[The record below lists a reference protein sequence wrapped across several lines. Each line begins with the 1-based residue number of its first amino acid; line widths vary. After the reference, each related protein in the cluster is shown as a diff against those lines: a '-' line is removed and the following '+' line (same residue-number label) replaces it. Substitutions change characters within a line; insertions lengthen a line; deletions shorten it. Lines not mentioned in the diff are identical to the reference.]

1 MDSFPHTHTNLHTS
15 IKLKQIWF
23 SLILIPLVFLS
34 ACSDSKPELVVYTS
48 VDQIFSEPILKQFEK
63 ESGIQVK
70 AVYDTEAA
78 KTVGLEKRL
87 LAEKDSPVADVF
99 WNSEH
104 LRTMRLKKAG
114 LFMPYKGVSFDSI
127 PSDFKDPDGYW
138 TGFGARYRVLI
149 VNNLIVSKDQIPNS
163 LDDLL
168 DIKWKGQVAFAK
180 PYFGTTSTHFA
191 ALYAHNGEETF
202 KQFLNK
208 LKENEAALLSGN
220 STVRDAV
227 VRGEYAFGLTDTDDV
242 SVAIDR
248 GENVSMIFADN
259 YGNGAY
265 AIPHTVAMIANGPNP
280 ENAKKF
286 IDFLQ
291 SKKVM
296 GLLVKSGAV
305 HGPIRDGL
313 NVTLKYDQ
321 PKKFWLESS
330 PAILDALKPSAEL
343 ARQILDK

>member
-1 MDSFPHTHTNLHTS
+1 MDSIPLTHANLRTS
-15 IKLKQIWF
+15 INLKQIWF
-23 SLILIPLVFLS
+23 SLILAPLVFLS

-48 VDQIFSEPILKQFEK
+48 VDQIFSEPVLRQFQNET
-63 ESGIQVK
+63 GIQVK
-70 AVYDTEAA
+70 AIFDTEAA

-87 LAEKDSPVADVF
+87 LAERNNPVADVF

-114 LFMPYKGVSFDSI
+114 LLTPYKGVHFDSV

-149 VNNLIVSKDQIPNS
+149 VNNSIVDKSQLSNS

-168 DIKWKGQVAFAK
+168 NSKWKGQVAFAK

-191 ALYAHNGEETF
+191 ALYAQNGEETF

-208 LKENEAALLSGN
+208 LKDNEAALLSGN

-265 AIPHTVAMIANGPNP
+265 AIPHTAAMIADGPNP

-286 IDFLQ
+286 IDFLL

-296 GLLVKSGAV
+296 VLLVESGAV

-321 PKKFWLESS
+321 PENFWLESS

-343 ARQILDK
+343 VRQILDK